1 MTREPTVLDE
11 LQIRGWWRAWDAAM
25 AGRPLPTPIGTPES
39 PNAETSSIPEP
50 VRS

>member
-11 LQIRGWWRAWDAAM
+11 LQIRRLVAGVDAAM